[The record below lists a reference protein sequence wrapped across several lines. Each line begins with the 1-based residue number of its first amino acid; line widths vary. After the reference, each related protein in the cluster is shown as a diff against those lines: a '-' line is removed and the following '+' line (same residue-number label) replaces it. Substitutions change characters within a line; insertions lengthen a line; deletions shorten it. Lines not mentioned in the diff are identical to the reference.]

1 MLQVYEPVQ
10 EGSYI
15 KMIDMVSG
23 QGGQIQ
29 VSYSYCYSVIVV
41 FLVII
46 AVIIIIATITIVHLL
61 FWIVFS
67 AYILKADLYLL
78 EGCQMLSFVPFGIR
92 YLQKLPSIRCAHQLD
107 LVIMIDGHR
116 SIFDL
121 HFYLA
126 K

>member
-1 MLQVYEPVQ
+1 
-10 EGSYI
+10 
-15 KMIDMVSG
+15 MIDMVSG

-78 EGCQMLSFVPFGIR
+78 EGCQMLSFVAIR
-92 YLQKLPSIRCAHQLD
+92 YQVFAEVTIN
-107 LVIMIDGHR
+107 
-116 SIFDL
+116 
-121 HFYLA
+121 
-126 K
+126 